1 MSRGPIVVGYD
12 DKPPAQQALERAI
25 AEAKSSGAELV
36 VVAVE
41 EMTFDPEGP
50 QSFGALDSPPEMIPL
65 VAPAHLEA
73 VLERVRSRLADEG
86 VAADFVWGAGEPASE
101 IVGVARE
108 RHASLVVLGS
118 HHHGVMGRLFGAD
131 VAAEVKRQL
140 GADLVVVD

>member
-12 DKPPAQQALERAI
+12 DKPPAWLALERAI
-25 AEAKSSGAELV
+25 TVAKSSGAELV

-50 QSFGALDSPPEMIPL
+50 QSFGAVDSPPEMIPL
-65 VAPAHLEA
+65 VAPADVEA
-73 VLERVRSRLADEG
+73 VLERARERVADSG
-86 VAADFVWGAGEPASE
+86 VAADFVWAAGEPAAG

-131 VAAEVKRQL
+131 VAAEVKREL
-140 GADLVVVD
+140 GADLVIVD

>member
-1 MSRGPIVVGYD
+1 MSRGPIVVGFD
-12 DKPPAQQALERAI
+12 DKPPARQALERAI

-41 EMTFDPEGP
+41 EMTFEPEGP
-50 QSFGALDSPPEMIPL
+50 QSFGAIDSPPEMIPL

-73 VLERVRSRLADEG
+73 VLERARERVADAG
-86 VAADFVWGAGEPASE
+86 VAADVFGAAGEPASE

-131 VAAEVKRQL
+131 IAAEVKRQL
-140 GADLVVVD
+140 GADLVIVD

>member
-50 QSFGALDSPPEMIPL
+50 QSFGALDSAPEMIPL

-73 VLERVRSRLADEG
+73 VLERARVRLADEG
-86 VAADFVWGAGEPASE
+86 VGADFVWAAGEPAGE

-118 HHHGVMGRLFGAD
+118 HHHGVMGQLFGAD
-131 VAAEVKRQL
+131 VAAGVKRQL

>member
-1 MSRGPIVVGYD
+1 MSPGPIVVGYD

-25 AEAKSSGAELV
+25 TEAKSSGAELV

-41 EMTFDPEGP
+41 EMTFEPEGP
-50 QSFGALDSPPEMIPL
+50 QSFGALDAPPEMIPL
-65 VAPAHLEA
+65 VAPADLEA
-73 VLERVRSRLADEG
+73 VLERARERVADAG
-86 VAADFVWGAGEPASE
+86 VAADFIWAAGEPASE

-118 HHHGVMGRLFGAD
+118 HHHGLMGRLLGAD

-140 GADLVVVD
+140 GADLVIVD